1 MIFTLNGIVIHKDLD
16 FFVLDVQGVGYKISA
31 PHRLINRIEVNDKK
45 ILIFTRLYVRE
56 TALEVYGFLNEEE
69 LHFFELLN
77 TVGGIG
83 PKSALAVLD
92 VAEIKDLAA
101 AIAEG
106 RSDLFS
112 SASGVGKKTAERI
125 VLELKNKVSSEK
137 SGEVVL
143 KMEVDKDLIETLVG
157 LGYGREEG
165 KRALEIVP
173 KEISNLEDRLKL
185 ALKNLSLKKHAR

>member
-1 MIFTLNGIVIHKDLD
+1 VTDHSGSLF
-16 FFVLDVQGVGYKISA
+16 A
-31 PHRLINRIEVNDKK
+31 RPR
-45 ILIFTRLYVRE
+45 
-56 TALEVYGFLNEEE
+56 
-69 LHFFELLN
+69 
-77 TVGGIG
+77 
-83 PKSALAVLD
+83 P
-92 VAEIKDLAA
+92 AA

-165 KRALEIVP
+165 KRAFSGFLF
-173 KEISNLEDRLKL
+173 LRH
-185 ALKNLSLKKHAR
+185 KNGSRACKCHP

>member
-1 MIFTLNGIVIHKDLD
+1 MIFTLKGVVTYKDLD
-16 FFVLDVQGVGYKISA
+16 FFVLDVHGVGYKISS
-31 PHRLINRIEVNDKK
+31 PHRFISK
-45 ILIFTRLYVRE
+45 ITVGLKDLLIFTRLYVRE
-56 TALEVYGFLNEEE
+56 TALEIYGFPNEEE
-69 LHFFELLN
+69 LRFFELLN

-101 AIAEG
+101 AITEG

-125 VLELKNKVSSEK
+125 VLELKNKVSSER
-137 SGEVVL
+137 SGEAVL

-165 KRALEIVP
+165 KRALEVVP
-173 KEISNLEDRLKL
+173 GEISDLEDRLKL
-185 ALKNLSLKKHAR
+185 ALKNLSAKKHAR